1 MNKQNSLSSISKY
14 RSPIMGMA
22 IIWVVMF
29 HYRLQAPIL
38 SVISN
43 YGYAG
48 VDFFMFLSAFGLYYS
63 MSKND
68 NVMMF
73 YKKRFLRIFPTYF
86 IIGFLCTYFLY
97 QKNVSITEFLW
108 VYSTLGY
115 FTDGEFGGWFI
126 PSIVVLYVAFPFLY
140 HTIMKRDDMRLF
152 GFLMTVVFFLVG
164 YYVVFENSNMTFT
177 DSDRLWKHVLLLYRL
192 PVFFMGFFTAHV
204 LLNKKKEKVLWL
216 GAWAFAAV
224 GVGFYC
230 MKTTMTVCL
239 STSLVSLLL
248 LYVLAALANKTGN
261 CKILINVMGG
271 VGKASLEIYMIHQ
284 PVIAALKRMFPIPF
298 AEHYDSCAL
307 LTLLLVCVIGISAH
321 KILSKIYAKI
331 W

>member
-1 MNKQNSLSSISKY
+1 
-14 RSPIMGMA
+14 MGMA
-22 IIWVVMF
+22 IIGVVMF
-29 HYRLQAPIL
+29 HFRLQAPIL

-43 YGYAG
+43 YGYTG
-48 VDFFMFLSAFGLYYS
+48 VDFFHVPVCFRALLL
-63 MSKND
+63 
-68 NVMMF
+68 NV
-73 YKKRFLRIFPTYF
+73 KERQCDDVLQRRFLRIFPTYF

-192 PVFFMGFFTAHV
+192 PVFFMGFLPHT
-204 LLNKKKEKVLWL
+204 
-216 GAWAFAAV
+216 
-224 GVGFYC
+224 Y
-230 MKTTMTVCL
+230 
-239 STSLVSLLL
+239 S
-248 LYVLAALANKTGN
+248 
-261 CKILINVMGG
+261 
-271 VGKASLEIYMIHQ
+271 
-284 PVIAALKRMFPIPF
+284 
-298 AEHYDSCAL
+298 
-307 LTLLLVCVIGISAH
+307 
-321 KILSKIYAKI
+321 
-331 W
+331 

>member
-1 MNKQNSLSSISKY
+1 
-14 RSPIMGMA
+14 MGMA

-29 HYRLQAPIL
+29 HFRLQAPIL

-43 YGYAG
+43 YGYTG

-73 YKKRFLRIFPTYF
+73 YKRRFLRIFPTYF

-115 FTDGEFGGWFI
+115 FMDGEFGGWFI

-192 PVFFMGFFTAHV
+192 PVFFMGFLPHT
-204 LLNKKKEKVLWL
+204 
-216 GAWAFAAV
+216 
-224 GVGFYC
+224 Y
-230 MKTTMTVCL
+230 
-239 STSLVSLLL
+239 S
-248 LYVLAALANKTGN
+248 
-261 CKILINVMGG
+261 
-271 VGKASLEIYMIHQ
+271 
-284 PVIAALKRMFPIPF
+284 
-298 AEHYDSCAL
+298 
-307 LTLLLVCVIGISAH
+307 
-321 KILSKIYAKI
+321 
-331 W
+331 